1 MSVYKHKDH
10 ELWQQWGILYNSI
23 EADDVD
29 QQGQI
34 KFSVCVLGPGDIQKM
49 HDPSTEVE
57 EDDEENADIGDVEQK
72 LYFIACNTM
81 KAEGLPGFKSWTG
94 MGAKGLFC
102 SCIMEFGGN
111 VPARTSKVTV
121 SGDTDLTV
129 QFDEELW
136 MPVWLPCSSR

>member
-1 MSVYKHKDH
+1 MSFTQHPFVLFCHIINAYNIHLRILSHTVLRVNDTGYSISIPNIADIALSNELIGSYSVDLMSVYKHKDH

-57 EDDEENADIGDVEQK
+57 EDEEDDEENADIGKFLNFFVF
-72 LYFIACNTM
+72 L
-81 KAEGLPGFKSWTG
+81 
-94 MGAKGLFC
+94 
-102 SCIMEFGGN
+102 
-111 VPARTSKVTV
+111 
-121 SGDTDLTV
+121 
-129 QFDEELW
+129 
-136 MPVWLPCSSR
+136 

>member
-1 MSVYKHKDH
+1 MHLRILSHTVLRVNDTGYSISIPNIADIALSNELIGSYSVDLMSVYKHKDH

-57 EDDEENADIGDVEQK
+57 EDEEDDEENADIGKFLNFFVF
-72 LYFIACNTM
+72 L
-81 KAEGLPGFKSWTG
+81 
-94 MGAKGLFC
+94 
-102 SCIMEFGGN
+102 
-111 VPARTSKVTV
+111 
-121 SGDTDLTV
+121 
-129 QFDEELW
+129 
-136 MPVWLPCSSR
+136 